1 MDSHAWAET
10 GNGLMEWV
18 ERFNEKMG
26 IGKGD
31 LACMVS
37 MHEGE
42 YQGINSR
49 DEDVTL
55 KLVSISVTWITSHP
69 GARIASLSIWPPQT
83 IRRCS

>member
-1 MDSHAWAET
+1 
-10 GNGLMEWV
+10 
-18 ERFNEKMG
+18 MG

-42 YQGINSR
+42 YQGINNR

-55 KLVSISVTWITSHP
+55 KLDKLLSFLGMGPVKRLHDRSTITNSW
-69 GARIASLSIWPPQT
+69 RLASCLQI
-83 IRRCS
+83 